1 MLTLVGCFRHSPLS
15 RRARPT
21 LDWCV
26 VLLRV
31 ADRISLALEMTGEPQ
46 KAALRVLSA
55 RALEVE
61 AGPVSGVV
69 REDQLA
75 PASDAA
81 FIRHV
86 SIQRYTTGSRVAF
99 VRARVTFDAGCRE
112 CPHRGPDGT
121 SISRRWSPCVRIFLR
136 RRASV
141 AAKRSLKVSRLRG
154 APQPK
159 PSSQSS
165 YEQEVRPVLSRLM
178 EIGPFLASAAK
189 TPADDVLRA
198 GRDAVGG

>member
-1 MLTLVGCFRHSPLS
+1 MLS
-15 RRARPT
+15 RRAADPRQVRGFCACRSHLTRARNDRP
-21 LDWCV
+21 
-26 VLLRV
+26 
-31 ADRISLALEMTGEPQ
+31 A
-46 KAALRVLSA
+46 AALRVLSA

-99 VRARVTFDAGCRE
+99 VRARVTLRAGCRE
-112 CPHRGPDGT
+112 CPHRGSDAYVDLTPMVAL
-121 SISRRWSPCVRIFLR
+121 RPNSP
-136 RRASV
+136 S
-141 AAKRSLKVSRLRG
+141 
-154 APQPK
+154 APR
-159 PSSQSS
+159 SQSPRRGHS
-165 YEQEVRPVLSRLM
+165 KSAGCACAAAEAEFAEQLRA
-178 EIGPFLASAAK
+178 GGSAGALTVDGNRSVPGICGE

-198 GRDAVGG
+198 VEGRCRRLNNPCAS